1 MRKFLSVAWSWI
13 RFVFAPEST
22 TRRDLS
28 RGFQRENL
36 PVWLFLTALFF
47 FYQFAMAGRTYNL
60 YLPYEIG
67 WEWQKVVFPVL
78 AIWLSALIWLFVS
91 GLCLLPKVTALLS
104 CLVFA
109 FYFLYGAA
117 NKAPVDFLLGFG
129 EVFVYV
135 FSPFLSAGQE
145 KALSAIW
152 ETVHFPGLSIYA
164 FHFYLPFY
172 VVFTAI
178 LTFLFYPARSGA
190 PMSRPS
196 WVDLIL
202 CAGVVIFTV
211 EYIMN
216 FADRGDRAGLVF
228 WPDVFMGTIAII
240 VSIEMCRRILGWVLP
255 MLGITFFLYAMYGN
269 YFPGRLLHKGFSYNE
284 VVSFIYGTAGVFGVI
299 ANVYASYVFLFILF
313 GVFLEKTK
321 VGDVFVDLAYALV
334 GRLRGG
340 AAKASVVSSAFVGS
354 IVGSGAANIVITGT
368 FTIPLMKRAGYKPH
382 YAAAVEA
389 VSSIG
394 GHLLP
399 PVMGSAAFLVAA
411 FTETDYGWIALI
423 SLVPALMYYFAVYMS
438 VHFRSG
444 MDGIHGLPKEELPE
458 LMPLL
463 KKDGYLLLP
472 VALLIFRLMVGRS
485 PFDAALWAIILAM
498 VLGFFRHDTRLIA
511 FPPVVANLLGVPDW
525 STRSDRLEF
534 RAARHRKEMLD
545 SGKSPEEAEAGE
557 AAFLAEA
564 KAGPPGGFL
573 LENWPLI
580 AGAGVLAIL
589 PGLGFGFYETIFWAV
604 TATVVLSSPRVIA
617 GLEQGA
623 INSLII
629 GVTAGVMGIVLAG
642 VSMPGLGIKFSAI
655 ILGYAGFLDQALG
668 ITGTALPVAIV
679 LCAMASYIMGMGMT
693 ITASYV
699 LLSILAVPALVELGV
714 PLLSAHLMIL
724 WLSQDASLTPPFA
737 LGAFIAAGIAGAD
750 PMRTGFASLKLAKA
764 LYIVPFL
771 MAYTPILIDK
781 DAAWISIAIIWVSGF
796 MGFFCTSAALEG
808 YMRRNLLM
816 WERIVFALAG
826 ALLFFYVTWMKV
838 AGTILMATMIGLQYL
853 GGEKPAAPTGIEAE
867 ESSAS

>member
-1 MRKFLSVAWSWI
+1 MGNFFNFLWVWV
-13 RFVFAPEST
+13 RFVFAPESAD
-22 TRRDLS
+22 RRDLS
-28 RGFQRENL
+28 PGFQKKSM
-36 PVWLFLTALFF
+36 PVWLFLSSMFF
-47 FYQFAMAGRTYNL
+47 IYIIFFAGEKYNL
-60 YLPYEIG
+60 YLPYEIS
-67 WEWQKVVFPVL
+67 WEWQDVTFPALEV
-78 AIWLSALIWLFVS
+78 WLYALIWLYVS
-91 GLCLLPKVTALLS
+91 GLCLLPKVTTLLS
-104 CLVFA
+104 SLVFA

-117 NKAPVDFLLGFG
+117 NKAPVDFGLGFG
-129 EVFVYV
+129 EVIVYIL
-135 FSPFLSAGQE
+135 SPLLSAGTE
-145 KALSAIW
+145 KSLSAIW
-152 ETVHFPGLSIYA
+152 ETVHFPGLAIYA

-178 LTFLFYPARSGA
+178 LTFIFFPARKGA
-190 PMSRPS
+190 PIRRPS
-196 WVDLIL
+196 SVDLLL
-202 CAGVVIFTV
+202 CAGVVVFTV

-216 FADRGDRAGLVF
+216 FADRGDRAGLVL
-228 WPDVFMGTIAII
+228 WPDVFMGTIAIL

-255 MLGITFFLYAMYGN
+255 LLGVSFFCYAMYGN

-284 VVSFIYGTAGVFGVI
+284 VVSFIYGNDGIFGVI

-321 VGDVFVDLAYALV
+321 VGDVFIDLSYALV

-340 AAKASVVSSAFVGS
+340 AAKASVVSSGLVGS
-354 IVGSGAANIVITGT
+354 VVGSGAANIVITGT
-368 FTIPLMKRAGYKPH
+368 FTIPLMKRAGYQPH

-399 PVMGSAAFLVAA
+399 PIMGSAAFLVAA

-444 MDGIHGLPKEELPE
+444 MDGIHGLPKEDLPE
-458 LMPLL
+458 LWPLL

-472 VALLIFRLMVGRS
+472 VALLIFRLVIGRS
-485 PFDAALWAIILAM
+485 PFDAALWSIILAM
-498 VLGFFRHDTRLIA
+498 VLGFFREDTRLIA
-511 FPPVVANLLGVPDW
+511 FPPILARALGRPGW
-525 STRSDRLEF
+525 STRNDRLEYQ
-534 RAARHRKEMLD
+534 AAKHAKEVIGE
-545 SGKSPEEAEAGE
+545 GKSPEEAG
-557 AAFLAEA
+557 AAAASYIERA
-564 KAGPPGGFL
+564 KAEPPGGAL
-573 LENWPLI
+573 MENWQL
-580 AGAGVLAIL
+580 LA
-589 PGLGFGFYETIFWAV
+589 GLGLLLVLPTMGHTFIESIFWAV
-604 TATVVLSSPRVIA
+604 VATTVLSSPRVID

-642 VSMPGLGIKFSAI
+642 VSMPGLGIKFSSI
-655 ILGYAGFLDQALG
+655 ILGYSHALDNAFG
-668 ITGTALPVAIV
+668 ITGTALPVAIF
-679 LCAMASYIMGMGMT
+679 LCAAASYIMGMGMT

-737 LGAFIAAGIAGAD
+737 LGAFIAAGVAGAD

-771 MAYTPILIDK
+771 MAYTPINMTKGAGWFDIGTVWLT
-781 DAAWISIAIIWVSGF
+781 GF
-796 MGFFCTSAALEG
+796 MGFFCASAALEG
-808 YMRRNLLM
+808 YMRRKLQT
-816 WERIVFALAG
+816 WERIVFVVASI
-826 ALLFFYVTWMKV
+826 LLFFYVPWMKITGTLIMVVMV
-838 AGTILMATMIGLQYL
+838 AIQYT
-853 GGEKPAAPTGIEAE
+853 GVKDEGAAPPRGKPQPA
-867 ESSAS
+867 